1 MARSSAFSSA
11 RRASGGPGATASRVY
26 LDYAGFSPVDPRVV
40 AVMRPFLE
48 GGVGNPGAPHSLGLE
63 ARASLDGARA
73 KVARL
78 IGGAPAGVIFTAS
91 ATEASNL
98 AIKGVAQRAPGRHV
112 VASAVEHVS
121 VINACRDLEKRGF
134 AVTYVPVDAEGRVD
148 PDAVARA
155 VRAETALVS
164 LMAANGEIGTL
175 EPIAAIGKVTRARG
189 VPFHVDAVG
198 AAGRVPLAVD
208 EAHIDLLT
216 LSSNDLYGPPGAGAL
231 WMRPEIKLAPLI
243 LGGGQEGGYRAGTE
257 NLPAI
262 VGMGV
267 AADLARL
274 EGPAEVARLRELRDR
289 LLAGLLERLPEARLT
304 DARRGKTD
312 QRVVWDVLTAA
323 GVPREEIEARVGACF
338 EAYLGEL
345 ETILGDGR
353 AIQIMPGIREL
364 VPALSARPDAVVGL
378 LTGNIE
384 AGARLKL
391 RPTGL
396 LEHFRVGAF
405 GSDHIDRR
413 CLPSIARERAGRLV
427 GHDFDFERV
436 TLP

>member
-1 MARSSAFSSA
+1 
-11 RRASGGPGATASRVY
+11 
-26 LDYAGFSPVDPRVV
+26 
-40 AVMRPFLE
+40 MRPFLE

-91 ATEASNL
+91 ATEANNL
-98 AIKGVAQRAPGRHV
+98 ALKGIAPRARGRHIV
-112 VASAVEHVS
+112 TSAVEHVS
-121 VINACRDLEKRGF
+121 VINACRDLEKQGF

-155 VRAETALVS
+155 VRGETALVS

-175 EPIAAIGKVTRARG
+175 EPVGAVGRVARARG

-216 LSSNDLYGPPGAGAL
+216 LSSNDLYGPPGAGVL
-231 WMRPEIKLAPLI
+231 WMRPEIRLTPMI

-289 LLAGLLERLPEARLT
+289 LVGGLLERLPEARLT
-304 DARRGKTD
+304 GARGEGRLPHHASLVVPGVKADGVLLELDLRGVAASSGSACNALTGEPSH
-312 QRVVWDVLTAA
+312 VL
-323 GVPREEIEARVGACF
+323 
-338 EAYLGEL
+338 
-345 ETILGDGR
+345 R
-353 AIQIMPGIREL
+353 AIGCDRD
-364 VPALSARPDAVVGL
+364 ALEGSLCFTLGRWTTASEIDVVVETLPAVV
-378 LTGNIE
+378 
-384 AGARLKL
+384 ARL
-391 RPTGL
+391 
-396 LEHFRVGAF
+396 
-405 GSDHIDRR
+405 RR
-413 CLPSIARERAGRLV
+413 LSPR
-427 GHDFDFERV
+427 
-436 TLP
+436 

>member
-11 RRASGGPGATASRVY
+11 RPGSGGPGATVSRVY

-98 AIKGVAQRAPGRHV
+98 AIKGVAQRAPGRHI

-164 LMAANGEIGTL
+164 LMAA
-175 EPIAAIGKVTRARG
+175 
-189 VPFHVDAVG
+189 
-198 AAGRVPLAVD
+198 
-208 EAHIDLLT
+208 DL
-216 LSSNDLYGPPGAGAL
+216 G
-231 WMRPEIKLAPLI
+231 
-243 LGGGQEGGYRAGTE
+243 
-257 NLPAI
+257 
-262 VGMGV
+262 
-267 AADLARL
+267 RL

-304 DARRGKTD
+304 GARGENRLPHHASFVVPGVKADGILLELDLRGVAASSGSACGALTGEPSH
-312 QRVVWDVLTAA
+312 VL
-323 GVPREEIEARVGACF
+323 
-338 EAYLGEL
+338 
-345 ETILGDGR
+345 R
-353 AIQIMPGIREL
+353 AIGCDRD
-364 VPALSARPDAVVGL
+364 AL
-378 LTGNIE
+378 E
-384 AGARLKL
+384 
-391 RPTGL
+391 
-396 LEHFRVGAF
+396 
-405 GSDHIDRR
+405 GSL
-413 CLPSIARERAGRLV
+413 CFTLGRW
-427 GHDFDFERV
+427 
-436 TLP
+436 P

>member
-11 RRASGGPGATASRVY
+11 RPGSAGPGAVVPRVY
-26 LDYAGFSPVDPRVV
+26 LDYGGFSPVDPRVV

-78 IGGAPAGVIFTAS
+78 IGGTPSGVIFTAS
-91 ATEASNL
+91 ATEANNL
-98 AIKGVAQRAPGRHV
+98 AIRGIALRATGRHIV
-112 VASAVEHVS
+112 TSAIEHVS
-121 VINACRDLEKRGF
+121 VINACRDLEKQGF
-134 AVTYVPVDAEGRVD
+134 AVTYVPVDSEGRVD
-148 PDAVARA
+148 PEAVARA
-155 VRAETALVS
+155 ARGETALVS
-164 LMAANGEIGTL
+164 FIAANGEIGTL
-175 EPIAAIGKVTRARG
+175 QPIEALGRVARARG

-198 AAGRVPLAVD
+198 AAGRVPLDVD
-208 EAHIDLLT
+208 EAHIDLLA

-231 WMRPEIKLAPLI
+231 WVRPETKLAPMI

-304 DARRGKTD
+304 GARGEGRLPHHVSFVVPGVKADGVLLELDLRGVAASSGSACNALTGEPSH
-312 QRVVWDVLTAA
+312 VL
-323 GVPREEIEARVGACF
+323 
-338 EAYLGEL
+338 
-345 ETILGDGR
+345 R
-353 AIQIMPGIREL
+353 AIGYDRD
-364 VPALSARPDAVVGL
+364 ALEGSLCFTLGRWTTASEIDVVVETLPAVV
-378 LTGNIE
+378 
-384 AGARLKL
+384 ARL
-391 RPTGL
+391 
-396 LEHFRVGAF
+396 
-405 GSDHIDRR
+405 RR
-413 CLPSIARERAGRLV
+413 LAPR
-427 GHDFDFERV
+427 
-436 TLP
+436 